1 MGQEGKMKLPQLP
14 DARAVQALM
23 KQSGVHRNV
32 DCLGAIPAPGSPQ
45 AQKRLLF
52 RSQNRPVPAP
62 DLWAMMPDALESVKR
77 AAAASQPFYSKEND
91 QFVSRIYSM
100 TTKDGRK
107 LAVKFVQAKNETA
120 RRLLYREHEFLYSL
134 NSPHFPRPVGFGM
147 DEKTYVLILPFL
159 DGKTLYE
166 AAKNGTLE
174 DGASIAAGLR
184 EAADAL
190 KAAGIRHRDLRPQNV
205 LLTDGGPV
213 ILDFGWACWADE
225 IDCPAPQQL
234 AAPDDEAALA
244 TLVGDIAA

>member
-1 MGQEGKMKLPQLP
+1 
-14 DARAVQALM
+14 
-23 KQSGVHRNV
+23 
-32 DCLGAIPAPGSPQ
+32 
-45 AQKRLLF
+45 
-52 RSQNRPVPAP
+52 
-62 DLWAMMPDALESVKR
+62 VKR

-91 QFVSRIYSM
+91 QFVSRIYNM

-107 LAVKFVQAKNETA
+107 LAVKFVQGKNETA

-134 NSPHFPRPVGFGM
+134 NSPHFPRPAGFGM

-166 AAKNGTLE
+166 AVKNGTLE
-174 DGASIAAGLR
+174 DGASVAAGLR

-205 LLTDGGPV
+205 LLTDSGPV

-244 TLVGDIAA
+244 TLVGEIAA